1 MVKRTPPIHTEN
13 PYIVRTTHIRTML
26 PTHSEVDMSDKRFA
40 DIMTRI
46 PIKSHFK
53 NTLGVKSYVTGGVPT
68 QQKFSYGVTQTQD
81 FRTKKKFQNTF
92 PVHIMENKVER
103 PRWGTFLTNP
113 TFFPAQMT
121 PWGSI

>member
-1 MVKRTPPIHTEN
+1 
-13 PYIVRTTHIRTML
+13 ML
-26 PTHSEVDMSDKRFA
+26 PTHSEVDMSDKRVA

-53 NTLGVKSYVTGGVPT
+53 NTLGVKRYVTGGVPT

-92 PVHIMENKVER
+92 PVHIMENKIDR
-103 PRWGTFLTNP
+103 PHLGTFLRNP
-113 TFFPAQMT
+113 SFFPAQMT